1 MMSGEGGGVC
11 CERGRGD
18 EMVGAFVL
26 FVFFFPKKCSDKEL
40 SEILDGGLHLE
51 MGGGVRPTY
60 IRKVLK

>member
-1 MMSGEGGGVC
+1 MARVGVCVVREGEG
-11 CERGRGD
+11 
-18 EMVGAFVL
+18 MKWWVL
-26 FVFFFPKKCSDKEL
+26 LFCLFFFFPKKCSDKEL